1 MSERS
6 EEYDYTAEDLALL
19 TSGAW
24 SPDTE
29 DHDHNNAEQRS
40 FDNAD
45 KSVQAPENPWEEPEK
60 AEEYAAQK
68 TRQKPVVL
76 LNDEDIP
83 SVELQP
89 GGTKAAIEAIL
100 LIAHK
105 PVRTRELS
113 EALLLP
119 EDVIESALD
128 QLYREYNGY
137 VEQDTVHE
145 PRGLEL
151 RRVAGGWRIYS
162 RSDFSP
168 WVGRFIGSKANSKL
182 PKAVMETLAII
193 AYQQPVTR
201 AYIAGVRGTN
211 ADSAVRTLLQRE
223 LIVETTPEPQ
233 TRAQQYITTE
243 LFLEKIGLDSL
254 DELPPLAPYLPD
266 ENDLEIATENF

>member
-1 MSERS
+1 MSEYP
-6 EEYDYTAEDLALL
+6 EEYDYTASDLELL
-19 TSGAW
+19 NSGAW
-24 SPDTE
+24 NPE
-29 DHDHNNAEQRS
+29 DDQDHEEEQYNFS
-40 FDNAD
+40 DIQ
-45 KSVQAPENPWEEPEK
+45 KSVEAPENPWEEPEK
-60 AEEYAAQK
+60 AEEYATQK
-68 TRQKPVVL
+68 TQQKPVVI

-83 SVELQP
+83 RVELQP
-89 GGTKAAIEAIL
+89 GGAKAAIEAIL
-100 LIAHK
+100 LIAQK

-119 EDVIESALD
+119 EDAIDNALD

-137 VEQDTVHE
+137 VEQDIVHE

-162 RSDFSP
+162 RADFSP

-182 PKAVMETLAII
+182 PKAVMETLAVI

-201 AYIAGVRGTN
+201 AYITSVRGAN

-223 LIVETTPEPQ
+223 LIVETTPEPH

-243 LFLEKIGLDSL
+243 LFLEKLGLDSL

-266 ENDLEIATENF
+266 EDDLEIATKNF